1 MIIKII
7 FGILVGVGMMYILL
21 DAFKVPYMKTSKS
34 VKTVS
39 KKQREKT
46 SSVDVWLGGVANTI
60 AKIIK
65 LNEFKRAELEADL
78 KAARLDITPEQYK
91 ANAIVKALVIGVF
104 AVPMLFIFPLLSPV
118 NFITAIIVYNSEN
131 KKAGKKIK
139 EKRERIEYELPRFV
153 STVEKSLKHS
163 RDVLYMIES
172 YIPNAGDDLKEELN
186 VTAADMRS
194 SNYEAAVTRL
204 EGRIGSPMMSDVC
217 RGLIGILRGDEMAIY
232 WSTLAL
238 KFADVH
244 RQALKQKAQIVPKK
258 VKRLSVCL
266 LACFML
272 IYVVVIMYQILGSL
286 SLLFN

>member
-1 MIIKII
+1 MIKYII
-7 FGILVGVGMMYILL
+7 GILVGVGMMYILL
-21 DAFKVPYMKTSKS
+21 DAFKIPYLKTSKS
-34 VKTVS
+34 VKMIS

-46 SSVDVWLGGVANTI
+46 SSVDVWLGGIASSI
-60 AKIIK
+60 AKIIRM
-65 LNEFKRAELEADL
+65 NEYKRAELENDL
-78 KAARLDITPEQYK
+78 KTARMDITPEQYK
-91 ANAIVKALVIGVF
+91 ANAIVKASVLGIF

-118 NFITAIIVYNSEN
+118 IFITAIIVYNSEN

-139 EKRERIEYELPRFV
+139 EKRRIIEYELPRLV
-153 STVEKSLKHS
+153 STVEKTLKHS
-163 RDVLYMIES
+163 RDVLQMIES
-172 YIPNAGDDLKEELN
+172 YIPSAGDEFKDELN
-186 VTAADMRS
+186 ITSADMRS
-194 SNYEAAVTRL
+194 SNYEAAITRL

-244 RQALKQKAQIVPKK
+244 RQALKQKAQKVPKK

-272 IYVVVIMYQILGSL
+272 VYVVVIMYQILGSL
-286 SLLFN
+286 SLLFG

>member
-7 FGILVGVGMMYILL
+7 FGVLVGMGLMYILL

-60 AKIIK
+60 AKTIK

-118 NFITAIIVYNSEN
+118 IFITAIIVYNSEN

-139 EKRERIEYELPRFV
+139 EKRRRIEYELTRFF
-153 STVEKSLKHS
+153 SGTVLEKNAAYVDINDCPIIKQLLDMGIAEETEKYKVGTLGRYPMWRFTEKFLKACD
-163 RDVLYMIES
+163 RRIYRE
-172 YIPNAGDDLKEELN
+172 YIKGFDNPLA
-186 VTAADMRS
+186 TAP
-194 SNYEAAVTRL
+194 Y
-204 EGRIGSPMMSDVC
+204 
-217 RGLIGILRGDEMAIY
+217 
-232 WSTLAL
+232 
-238 KFADVH
+238 
-244 RQALKQKAQIVPKK
+244 
-258 VKRLSVCL
+258 
-266 LACFML
+266 
-272 IYVVVIMYQILGSL
+272 
-286 SLLFN
+286 

>member
-1 MIIKII
+1 MIKYII
-7 FGILVGVGMMYILL
+7 GILVGVGMMYILL
-21 DAFKVPYMKTSKS
+21 DAFKIPYLKTSKS
-34 VKTVS
+34 VKMIS
-39 KKQREKT
+39 KKQRGKT
-46 SSVDVWLGGVANTI
+46 SSVDVWLGGIASSI
-60 AKIIK
+60 AKIIR
-65 LNEFKRAELEADL
+65 LNEYKRAELENDL
-78 KAARLDITPEQYK
+78 KTARMDITPEQYK
-91 ANAIVKALVIGVF
+91 ANAIVKALVIGIF
-104 AVPMLFIFPLLSPV
+104 AIPMLFIFPLLSPV
-118 NFITAIIVYNSEN
+118 ILIASVIVYNGEN

-139 EKRERIEYELPRFV
+139 EKRRIIEYELPRFV
-153 STVEKSLKHS
+153 STVEKTLKHS

-172 YIPNAGDDLKEELN
+172 YIPSAGDEFKHELN
-186 VTAADMRS
+186 ITAADMRS
-194 SNYEAAVTRL
+194 SNYEAAITRL

-272 IYVVVIMYQILGSL
+272 VYVVVIMYQILGSL